1 MKLVASYLLLINLIT
16 FVLFF
21 VDKEKAKRKKWRI
34 KESVLLG
41 FSAFGGALGGIAA
54 MQLFRHKTQTPKFT
68 FGMPLI
74 LVLQIFVFVY
84 CKSEGII

>member
-1 MKLVASYLLLINLIT
+1 MELIAYYLILINLIT

-21 VDKEKAKRKKWRI
+21 IDKEKAKRNRWRI
-34 KESVLLG
+34 RESVLLG
-41 FSAFGGALGGIAA
+41 ISALGGALGGLVA
-54 MQLFRHKTQTPKFT
+54 MNLFRHKTKTPKFT
-68 FGMPLI
+68 YGMPLI